1 MDYVVYVLGKE
12 GKPLRKNL
20 PQPPLRPAV
29 LLAGRSSTDKR
40 AYPALVPPAGDGRE
54 SRGTSPSGA
63 VCGRPPAA
71 QADKT
76 VISSAHEY
84 ICRKEEASLFNI
96 ISKRH
101 FGDVQTVCNT
111 VSKLHTISACG
122 GMADATDLGSVP

>member
-29 LLAGRSSTDKR
+29 LLAGRSNTDKR

-54 SRGTSPSGA
+54 SREMSPFGA

-76 VISSAHEY
+76 ASSSAHEY
-84 ICRKEEASLFNI
+84 KSGAGQFFDFHRPTF
-96 ISKRH
+96 
-101 FGDVQTVCNT
+101 
-111 VSKLHTISACG
+111 
-122 GMADATDLGSVP
+122 